1 MEMLAERNENIKVA
15 HEILQ
20 RVSRSKE
27 ARAAYEARQAEIMDQ
42 MTREK
47 SAEQKGIDRTKI
59 EIARNALLMNLSIEQ
74 VEILTGLSKEKIQ
87 ELKN

>member
-1 MEMLAERNENIKVA
+1 MLAERNENIKVA
-15 HEILQ
+15 YEILQ

-27 ARAAYEARQAEIMDQ
+27 ARVAYEARQAEIMDQ

-59 EIARNALLMNLSIEQ
+59 EIARNFLNMDFQ
-74 VEILTGLSKEKIQ
+74 QSKLQ
-87 ELKN
+87 WVQD